1 MRTGLPQ
8 PLPLGLPQPL
18 PAVGAPGYVPTNR
31 AGRSVRG
38 AKPSHAPPSAG
49 SVLAREYP

>member
-18 PAVGAPGYVPTNR
+18 PAVGAPGHAPTTR
-31 AGRSVRG
+31 EARSVRE